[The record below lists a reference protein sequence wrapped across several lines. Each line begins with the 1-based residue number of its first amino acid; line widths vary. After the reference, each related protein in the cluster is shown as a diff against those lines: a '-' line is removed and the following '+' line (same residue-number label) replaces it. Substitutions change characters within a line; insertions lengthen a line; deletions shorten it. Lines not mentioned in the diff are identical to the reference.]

1 MHPCTPLAPP
11 SIILT
16 PSHLPRARILPLRRE
31 GCGMH
36 HALPSSPRRSTPLR
50 PQVVILDF
58 LDTFSSRSRRWCHHF
73 WLYFPFLR
81 SDSWRAVCVVGG
93 TGEGVACRRARC
105 LHICV
110 DGDVISFI
118 CYTIE
123 RISLLSTLPDTNGR
137 VTRPRA
143 STALIRQRRKKGTQ
157 HSHSDTRPRY
167 WVASATI
174 VLVISGG
181 SGRRSASETAALV
194 LRGVLLGSCPS
205 HLQPHRQALSSG
217 G

>member
-1 MHPCTPLAPP
+1 MSGQVRHRRQVARVDRSSPTASPPLRMWCAGAPSTVFRPACREFRVRHPCARLASKSCTHAP
-11 SIILT
+11 
-16 PSHLPRARILPLRRE
+16 HLRRQASSSLPHTSPAPALLPLRRE
-31 GCGMH
+31 GCGVH
-36 HALPSSPRRSTPLR
+36 QALPSSPRRSTPLR

-81 SDSWRAVCVVGG
+81 SDLWRAVCVVGG

-137 VTRPRA
+137 VTRPQQ
-143 STALIRQRRKKGTQ
+143 L
-157 HSHSDTRPRY
+157 
-167 WVASATI
+167 
-174 VLVISGG
+174 
-181 SGRRSASETAALV
+181 
-194 LRGVLLGSCPS
+194 
-205 HLQPHRQALSSG
+205 
-217 G
+217 